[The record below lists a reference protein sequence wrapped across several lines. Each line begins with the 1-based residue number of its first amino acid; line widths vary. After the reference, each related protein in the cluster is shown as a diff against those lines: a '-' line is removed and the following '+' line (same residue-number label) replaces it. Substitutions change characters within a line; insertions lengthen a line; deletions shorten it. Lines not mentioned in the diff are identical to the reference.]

1 MVGVHLCKHTH
12 KMGLTQ
18 VDRAFCQG
26 AVNIIGD
33 AHGEAVSLH
42 KIDIVMFQPIGPA
55 KSPLAESGGRQCTG
69 RRPPLRPRK
78 RRISGSKGSETSMW
92 SITPVRHELGPG
104 LFEK

>member
-12 KMGLTQ
+12 EMGLTQ

-55 KSPLAESGGRQCTG
+55 KSPLAEDSVQVADHRCGLGKGGSAGHKDPKRVCG
-69 RRPPLRPRK
+69 PLRQ
-78 RRISGSKGSETSMW
+78 
-92 SITPVRHELGPG
+92 LGMS
-104 LFEK
+104 